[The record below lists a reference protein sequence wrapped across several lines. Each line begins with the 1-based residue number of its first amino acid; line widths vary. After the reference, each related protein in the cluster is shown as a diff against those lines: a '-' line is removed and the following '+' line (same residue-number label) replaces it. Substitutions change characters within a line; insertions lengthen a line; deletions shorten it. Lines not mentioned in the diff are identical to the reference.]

1 MDPRDNDQN
10 LRSPKYMKITLQV
23 RRVNFDVS
31 SQLVQKFIL
40 MQQAMKIPDAKAAVE
55 KDWKEPDT
63 IPAWE
68 LDKVKNKKHF
78 SGSTTRH
85 CKSFKSKFNSSRRQ
99 LAQLKSRGFLMA
111 KRSEPRREVRD
122 ESAVCGAARQGVATT
137 ANKTPLVPRTSE
149 LE

>member
-23 RRVNFDVS
+23 RRVNFGVS

-55 KDWKEPDT
+55 KDWKEPET

-68 LDKVKNKKHF
+68 LEKVKNKKHF
-78 SGSTTRH
+78 SGSTKRQQESTICCIGGKMWS
-85 CKSFKSKFNSSRRQ
+85 CKSFKNKFNSSRRQ
-99 LAQLKSRGFLMA
+99 LAQSKSRGFFN
-111 KRSEPRREVRD
+111 
-122 ESAVCGAARQGVATT
+122 G
-137 ANKTPLVPRTSE
+137 KTE
-149 LE
+149 